1 MSDDPIAT
9 DTPTTEG
16 LAILRRCLAKL
27 SFAGMG
33 LDRELDKRLESLRQA
48 VRKEQSPEELQA
60 EVEAITT
67 ILMQMEDAAA
77 RAAKVEPDYAGLLA
91 RLAEM
96 AQGSAAK
103 SVRSLRREVDGLPS
117 EQQGEATVAG
127 LAKLLAGGGLL
138 SRLFGNKAADQAP
151 GPGEAQTLAAP
162 AVLEPVARLLAQLSL
177 PEIYQERLAQL
188 RQRGEAGLPV
198 TQLPELIESIVDLVL
213 DASSDD
219 QTRLEAFLLTLNQR
233 LEQVYQFLATTT
245 STQNQDAQDCA
256 QLDRSLRDQV
266 QDMQDSLR
274 DATSLDQLKHTVE
287 ARLNAILSS
296 VGQFKSGQDERR
308 GVLQAQVAQ
317 LENQLRVMETESNH
331 LRQTLVEQRH
341 RALTDVLT
349 GVPNRTAYL
358 ERLEQEY
365 ARLRRYR
372 SPLTLSVM
380 DIDHFKRVND
390 QYGHAAGDAV
400 LKSVARLL
408 QGGLRKSDF
417 LARYGGE
424 EFVILM
430 PETSLAD
437 ATKAVN
443 KLRLAIQNRMIEAAG
458 QGLAVT
464 ASFGV
469 ADFREGDT
477 TAEVFSRAD
486 KAMYRAKERGRNQ
499 VCCELPRN
507 GTEGEV

>member
-1 MSDDPIAT
+1 MSEEIASNGQEQ
-9 DTPTTEG
+9 DG
-16 LAILRRCLAKL
+16 LAILRRCLTKL

-33 LDRELDKRLESLRQA
+33 LDRELDQRLDSLRQA
-48 VRKEQSPEELQA
+48 IRKEEPPEALQG
-60 EVEAITT
+60 EVEGITT
-67 ILMQMEDAAA
+67 LLMQLEDAAA
-77 RAAKVEPDYAGLLA
+77 RTAKVEPDYSGLLA
-91 RLAEM
+91 RLAER
-96 AQGSAAK
+96 AQPATAK
-103 SVRSLRREVDGLPS
+103 GLNNLRRDIDALPS
-117 EQQGEATVAG
+117 ERQGEATVQG
-127 LAKLLAGGGLL
+127 LGKLLGGGGLL
-138 SRLFGNKAADQAP
+138 SRLFGSKPAEESATP
-151 GPGEAQTLAAP
+151 PSSPLATP
-162 AVLEPVARLLAQLSL
+162 ALLEPVSRLLDQLSL
-177 PEIYQERLAQL
+177 PETYRDRLQAFQERA
-188 RQRGEAGLPV
+188 GAGLPV
-198 TQLPELIESIVDLVL
+198 TELPALFDGIVDLML
-213 DASSDD
+213 DAASDD
-219 QTRLEAFLLTLNQR
+219 QSQLEAFLQALNQR
-233 LEQVYQFLATTT
+233 LEQVYRFLASTTNA
-245 STQNQDAQDCA
+245 QDQDAKECA
-256 QLDRSLRDQV
+256 QLDQALRDEV
-266 QDMQDSLR
+266 QGMQDSLR
-274 DATSLDQLKHTVE
+274 AATSLDQLKHTVE
-287 ARLNAILSS
+287 SRLNAILNNVSA
-296 VGQFKSGQDERR
+296 FKSGQEERR
-308 GVLQAQVAQ
+308 GALQSQIAQ

-331 LRQTLVEQRH
+331 LRQTLVEQRQ

-372 SPLTLSVM
+372 SPLTLAVM

-443 KLRLAIQNRMIEAAG
+443 KLRLAIQNRLIEAGG
-458 QGLAVT
+458 QSLAVT

-499 VCCELPRN
+499 VCCELPRS
-507 GTEGEV
+507 GED